1 MKLKNDLRVLFDGIF
16 LLCLAVMLQG
26 SVLYTLFFGER
37 SFLLLFAQFG
47 TVAFGLYGTVHIL
60 VSQNRITVMP
70 EGISV
75 KNLSRRLTFSW
86 TEIEEIGFVDMEWRK
101 PKAQYIYF
109 SRHRLTSKHR
119 DFLSANIFTFL
130 GSGLFAAV
138 APDQL
143 PAELKIFDPFRNTY
157 KQCYLEGELIL
168 FYSDSSFHK
177 ARSSAL
183 LSNTGTEFVFGGLF
197 LLTAYTMLGLNG
209 LVPVNSLAVS
219 VFYLLVLGYF
229 LCFFKKSARL
239 NSRFYR

>member
-1 MKLKNDLRVLFDGIF
+1 MDISGNIKLRNDVRLFFDGIF

-47 TVAFGLYGTVHIL
+47 TVAFGIYGTVHIL

-75 KNLSRRLTFSW
+75 KTRSRSLSFSW
-86 TEIEEIGFVDMEWRK
+86 TEIKEIGFVDMEWRK
-101 PKAQYIYF
+101 PKAQYVYF

-119 DFLSANIFTFL
+119 DFLSANIFAFL

-157 KQCYLEGELIL
+157 KQCYSEGELIL
-168 FYSDSSFHK
+168 F
-177 ARSSAL
+177 
-183 LSNTGTEFVFGGLF
+183 
-197 LLTAYTMLGLNG
+197 
-209 LVPVNSLAVS
+209 
-219 VFYLLVLGYF
+219 
-229 LCFFKKSARL
+229 
-239 NSRFYR
+239 